1 MIEREREALVGLAIA
16 EGERSRSD
24 TRVYDVNQEFHIASA
39 LWQLSG
45 RPTDTYGLRD
55 CLESAALTA
64 SRIAWQVRIQIS
76 IICNLLPQLNHIRS
90 STTTQANTT

>member
-16 EGERSRSD
+16 E
-24 TRVYDVNQEFHIASA
+24 ASA

-64 SRIAWQVRIQIS
+64 SRIAWQVGTIPFDLSQNHHSHLLVTGDGRKIARTRNGHDARLR
-76 IICNLLPQLNHIRS
+76 NLFSQTKS
-90 STTTQANTT
+90 